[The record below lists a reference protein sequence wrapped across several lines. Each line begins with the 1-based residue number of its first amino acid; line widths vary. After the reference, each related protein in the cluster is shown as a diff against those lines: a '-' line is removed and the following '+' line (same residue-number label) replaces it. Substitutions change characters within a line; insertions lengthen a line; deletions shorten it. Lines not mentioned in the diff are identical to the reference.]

1 MRPLVWFRVDLRTR
15 DHRALLA
22 AARAADQG
30 VVGVYLLAPAMWRRH
45 DEAGA
50 KIDFILR
57 NLRALS
63 GALRDRNIPLLVRE
77 APDLDDAADALLRVA
92 KEHECDALYFNRQHE
107 VNEQRRDQR
116 VIDAFDDASIDVRAF
131 ADQTILEPGSVRT
144 KQGAYYSVFTPFK
157 RAWLETARQR
167 DDIDPGALPKKQ
179 PDLVCAP
186 DGIPCVIDGYE
197 SPIDP
202 DRWPAGERHALD
214 RLKHFCAGPISDYHQ
229 RRDILAEDGT
239 SRLSPYLAQGV
250 LSPRQCLRAARD
262 ANAGRF
268 AGGSTG
274 AETWIS
280 ELVWREFYKH
290 MLEGS
295 PRVSMHRA
303 FKPETD
309 KLNWRTDEDEFD
321 RWAQGMTG
329 FPIVDAGMRQLAATG
344 WMHNRARM
352 IVAMF
357 LTKDLYIDWRWGERW
372 FMRHLVDGDLA
383 ANNGG
388 WQWSASTGADA
399 QPYFRIFNP
408 TRQSE
413 RYDKAGAYIR
423 RWVPELAGV
432 RGKAVH
438 DPGRLEKRERNRL
451 DYPEPMVDH
460 AGARDRVLEAFKR
473 LKESG

>member
-1 MRPLVWFRVDLRTR
+1 MRPLVWLRTDLRAR
-15 DHRALLA
+15 DNTALRAA
-22 AARAADQG
+22 AARADRG
-30 VVGVYLLAPAMWRRH
+30 VVAVYLLAPAMWGRH

-57 NLRALS
+57 SLRELS
-63 GALRDRNIPLLVRE
+63 STLRTRNIPLLIRE
-77 APDLDDAADALLRVA
+77 APGIDDASEALLAVA
-92 KEHECDALYFNRQHE
+92 REHDCDALHFNRQHE
-107 VNEQRRDQR
+107 VNEQRRDQQ
-116 VIDAFDDASIDVRAF
+116 VADAFESASIEVRAHD
-131 ADQTILEPGSVRT
+131 DQTIFPPGSVLT
-144 KQGAYYSVFTPFK
+144 KQGSYYSVFTPFK
-157 RAWLETARQR
+157 RAWLEAARDR
-167 DDIDPGALPKKQ
+167 DDLDPAGLPKKHS
-179 PDLVCAP
+179 DLVCEP
-186 DGIPCVIDGYE
+186 DAIPDSIDGFE
-197 SPIDP
+197 SAIDA
-202 DRWPAGERHALD
+202 DRWPGGESGAQK
-214 RLKHFCAGPISDYHQ
+214 RLASFCAGPISDYHEA
-229 RRDILAEDGT
+229 RDTMAIDGT

-250 LSPRQCLRAARD
+250 LSARQCLRAARD

-268 AGGSTG
+268 TGGSPG

-280 ELVWREFYKH
+280 ELIWREFYKH

-295 PRVSMHRA
+295 PRVSMGRA

-309 KLNWRTDEDEFD
+309 ALDWRKDEDEFE
-321 RWAQGMTG
+321 RWTQGMTG

-408 TRQSE
+408 VRQSE
-413 RYDKAGAYIR
+413 RYDPDGDYIR

-432 RGKAVH
+432 KGKAIH
-438 DPGRLEKRERNRL
+438 DPSRLEKAARARL
-451 DYPEPMVDH
+451 EYPEPMVDH
-460 AGARDRVLEAFKR
+460 SAARDRVLEAFKR
-473 LKESG
+473 LKD

>member
-1 MRPLVWFRVDLRTR
+1 MRPLVWFRVDLRTL
-15 DHRALLA
+15 DHRALDA
-22 AARAADQG
+22 AARKADRG
-30 VVGVYLLAPAMWRRH
+30 VVGVYLLAPDMWRRH

-50 KIDFILR
+50 KVDFILR

-63 GALRDRNIPLLVRE
+63 GALRERNIPLLVRE
-77 APDLDDAADALLRVA
+77 AADLGDAAEALLGVA
-92 KEHECDALYFNRQHE
+92 REHDCDALFFNRQYE
-107 VNEQRRDQR
+107 IDEQHRDQR
-116 VIDAFDDASIDVRAF
+116 VIDAFEDASIGVETFD
-131 ADQTILEPGSVRT
+131 DQTVLEPGSVLT
-144 KQGAYYSVFTPFK
+144 KQGDYYSVFTPYK
-157 RAWLETARQR
+157 RAWLNIARER
-167 DDIDPGALPKKQ
+167 VGIDPGGLPKKQ
-179 PDLVCAP
+179 PELVCPP
-186 DGIPCVIDGYE
+186 DEIPGAIDGFE

-202 DRWPAGERHALD
+202 DRWPAGERHALE
-214 RLKHFCAGPISDYHQ
+214 RLEQFAGGAISDYHEA
-229 RRDILAEDGT
+229 RDRMAEDGT

-268 AGGSTG
+268 SGGSPG

-290 MLEGS
+290 MLVGS
-295 PRVSMHRA
+295 PRVSMRRA

-309 KLNWRTDEDEFD
+309 RLDWRQDEDEFE
-321 RWAQGMTG
+321 RWTKGMTG

-372 FMRHLVDGDLA
+372 FMRRLVDGDLA

-413 RYDKAGAYIR
+413 RYDADGAYIR

-432 RGKAVH
+432 RGKAIH
-438 DPGRLEKRERNRL
+438 DPGRLDRAERNRL

-460 AGARDRVLEAFKR
+460 AGARDRVLEAFKS
-473 LKESG
+473 LKHSG